1 MDKMEYN
8 SIQDFRTNYTHV
20 YHSSVVPMLE
30 KLEKERK
37 FLKLVSLLSWIL
49 VFVII
54 GIYYFTLGIK
64 SEDGFWFGVVLI
76 IFCPGTCFHYVRRA
90 AKNFESKIKT
100 KIMPEIMKAFGNF
113 NWTQASVIDID
124 TIKATRLND
133 QFETKDDDDNFYGTY
148 KDLSIKINEA
158 KITYGSRGDYDKA
171 RTEYIFKGVFVE
183 IDVKKPFKGHTII
196 RKRRQINSHSY
207 EEVKLE
213 DPEFSRK
220 YYVDSND
227 QVEARYVLTTS
238 FMERFK
244 NIKNAFRAS
253 QMEASLKDNKIIIAI
268 STNRDLFKLGD
279 INKPVNDTKQFTQL
293 LNEFVSILAI
303 VDELKLNQNIGL

>member
-1 MDKMEYN
+1 MDKMEFN
-8 SIQDFRTNYTHV
+8 SIQDFRTNFTHV

-37 FLKLVSLLSWIL
+37 FLKLVSLLSWVL

-54 GIYYFTLGIK
+54 GIYSYALGIK
-64 SEDGFWFGVVLI
+64 SEEGLWFGVVLT
-76 IFCPGTCFHYVRRA
+76 IFLLVTCFYYVRCA

-100 KIMPEIMKAFGNF
+100 KVMPEIMKAFGNF
-113 NWTQASVIDID
+113 TWTQASVIDID
-124 TIKATRLND
+124 TIKATRIND
-133 QFETKDDDDNFYGTY
+133 KFETKDDDDNFYGTY

-196 RKRRQINSHSY
+196 RKRHQINSPVY

-220 YYVDSND
+220 YFVDSND

-279 INKPVNDTKQFTQL
+279 INKPVNNTKQYTQL

-303 VDELKLNQNIGL
+303 IDELKLNQNIGL

>member
-1 MDKMEYN
+1 MDKMEFN
-8 SIQDFRTNYTHV
+8 SIQDFRTNFTHV
-20 YHSSVVPMLE
+20 YHSSVVPMLD

-54 GIYYFTLGIK
+54 GIYYYTLGIK
-64 SEDGFWFGVVLI
+64 SEDGLWFGVVLI
-76 IFCPGTCFHYVRRA
+76 IFCPGTVFHYVRRA
-90 AKNFESKIKT
+90 SKNFESKIKT
-100 KIMPEIMKAFGNF
+100 KVMPEIMKAFGNF
-113 NWTQASVIDID
+113 TWTQASVIDID

-133 QFETKDDDDNFYGTY
+133 KFETKDDDDNFYGTY

-183 IDVKKPFKGHTII
+183 IDVKKPFNGHTII
-196 RKRRQINSHSY
+196 RKRHQINSPVY

-220 YYVDSND
+220 YFVDSND

-279 INKPVNDTKQFTQL
+279 INKPVNDTKQFTAL

>member
-1 MDKMEYN
+1 MDKKEFN
-8 SIQDFRTNYTHV
+8 SIKEFKINFTHV
-20 YHSSVVPMLE
+20 YHSSIVPMLE

-37 FLKLVSLLSWIL
+37 FLKSIALLSWLL
-49 VFVII
+49 VFLII
-54 GIYYFTLGIK
+54 GIYFYAMGIK
-64 SEDGFWFGVVLI
+64 SAEGMCFGAVLTI
-76 IFCPGTCFHYVRRA
+76 ICVGMCFHYVRSA
-90 AKNFESKIKT
+90 GKNFERKIKT
-100 KIMPEIMKAFGNF
+100 KIMPEVMKAFGNF
-113 NWTQASVIDID
+113 NWTQSSVIDLD
-124 TIKATRLND
+124 TIKETRLND
-133 QFETKDDDDNFYGTY
+133 NFETKDDDDNFYGTY
-148 KDLSIKINEA
+148 KGLSVKINET

-227 QVEARYVLTTS
+227 QVEARYVLTTT

-244 NIKNAFRAS
+244 NIKNIFRAS
-253 QMEASLKDNKIIIAI
+253 QMEASLKDNKIIISI
-268 STNRDLFKLGD
+268 STDRDLFKLGD
-279 INKPVNDTKQFTQL
+279 INKPVNDTKQYTKL
-293 LNEFVSILAI
+293 LNEFISILAI